1 MSLANFGSKFFFVP
15 HNGVAYVLVEQ
26 MINTYYIYYGKD
38 RRQDNDKTKR
48 AITTKIL
55 ITTKPTKTTSRVQA
69 QC

>member
-1 MSLANFGSKFFFVP
+1 
-15 HNGVAYVLVEQ
+15 

-69 QC
+69 QCWYGGYNTEKGSQCVHKQGHAQHNTR